1 MRKQEICE
9 VLCELYNIT
18 GFRASLHDTSF
29 NEIASYP
36 ESHLPFCDA
45 LHASKSEYE
54 RCRECDRAAFE
65 EVLRTKDT
73 VIYRCRYGLT
83 EAISPLYN
91 FGVLTGFLMMGQTRS
106 DATNDGV
113 LTDALERVGI
123 PLSEATKTVDSLPRV
138 SPSLTRSYVKIM
150 TICAQYLTLSNAMQ
164 KPSPSI
170 AESAMMYIH
179 DNFDKKI
186 TLKDICSA
194 VGCSKSS
201 LLMAFKKEFGI
212 TVNDAITRE
221 RLTLAKKLLADRS
234 ISINE
239 ISQLTGFYD
248 QSYFSKVFSR
258 EFGTSPSEYR
268 RENL

>member
-1 MRKQEICE
+1 MRKQEITE
-9 VLCELYNIT
+9 MLRELYTVT
-18 GFRASLHDTSF
+18 GFRTSLHDTSF
-29 NEIASYP
+29 KEIASYP
-36 ESHLPFCDA
+36 ESHLPFCDRIHS
-45 LHASKSEYE
+45 LKTEHD

-65 EVLRTKDT
+65 EVLRTKET

-106 DATNDGV
+106 EITSDTALCDAMVRTG
-113 LTDALERVGI
+113 
-123 PLSEATKTVDSLPRV
+123 LSEDAALTLVNNLPYATSE
-138 SPSLTRSYVKIM
+138 LTRSYVKIM

-186 TLKDICSA
+186 TLRDICSA
-194 VGCSKSS
+194 VGSSKSS
-201 LLMAFKKEFGI
+201 LLSAFKREFGI

-221 RLTLAKKLLADRS
+221 RLTLAKKLLSDRS

-248 QSYFSKVFSR
+248 QSYFSKVFSK
-258 EFGTSPSEYR
+258 EYGISPSEYR
-268 RENL
+268 RTLS